1 MVAEVTKIDG
11 AKLPVQVPESMP
23 RKKKDILLMHPWYQ
37 KLMMGTEKAGNEG
50 SINLHLNEA
59 DLDGQKN
66 GEAKLPGKEEGD
78 GEVNFTEEVEAT
90 NLKGEDSFFSD
101 LTGRKNDTSAVRMHV
116 STLIRDG
123 SLSRKRDIVAEN
135 DGLIVTHDYFLRE
148 RTPKLSNVLEV
159 DHTLECQFIAHCI
172 MQTEV
177 LRPLLTQVVL
187 TSKAMS
193 GQTEIVKAFL
203 KPIKDIHNCVN
214 TANVGTFNLHLL
226 EKNFNLC
233 KGKATTDFIDR
244 QYSKKG
250 GPINLEHYYKLSN
263 VVKDGLMDAD
273 DLAMKMEGLILN
285 VEHQYV
291 QHLSNTQTTLAV
303 NTVHQIRMENLT
315 ETIKQVIDKMIEGNK
330 SR

>member
-1 MVAEVTKIDG
+1 MIVNEEG
-11 AKLPVQVPESMP
+11 EG
-23 RKKKDILLMHPWYQ
+23 KKNKDVS
-37 KLMMGTEKAGNEG
+37 KKAGVGEPD
-50 SINLHLNEA
+50 LNK
-59 DLDGQKN
+59 QKK
-66 GEAKLPGKEEGD
+66 GEAKLPAEAVVGKGKD
-78 GEVNFTEEVEAT
+78 GGEVKFYEY
-90 NLKGEDSFFSD
+90 
-101 LTGRKNDTSAVRMHV
+101 LTGRKDDTHAVRMHV
-116 STLIRDG
+116 SSLMRDG

-177 LRPLLTQVVL
+177 LHPLLTQVVL

>member
-1 MVAEVTKIDG
+1 
-11 AKLPVQVPESMP
+11 
-23 RKKKDILLMHPWYQ
+23 
-37 KLMMGTEKAGNEG
+37 
-50 SINLHLNEA
+50 
-59 DLDGQKN
+59 
-66 GEAKLPGKEEGD
+66 
-78 GEVNFTEEVEAT
+78 
-90 NLKGEDSFFSD
+90 
-101 LTGRKNDTSAVRMHV
+101 MHV
-116 STLIRDG
+116 SSLIRDVN
-123 SLSRKRDIVAEN
+123 LCKKRSIVAKN
-135 DGLIVTHDYFLRE
+135 DGLIVTHDYFLRK
-148 RTPKLSNVLEV
+148 RTPELSNVLEV

-177 LRPLLTQVVL
+177 LHPLLTQVVL

-214 TANVGTFNLHLL
+214 TANVGTFNLHLH
-226 EKNFNLC
+226 EKNLNQY

-244 QYSKKG
+244 QYSKEG

-273 DLAMKMEGLILN
+273 DLAVKMEGLILN
-285 VEHQYV
+285 VEDQYV
-291 QHLSNTQTTLAV
+291 QHLLNPQTTV